1 MKRFG
6 SLLAATTFILGTTTL
21 FGQTPAPPP
30 PDSTRA
36 RAEAKTTDT
45 DATFGRVKEF
55 TAGQKI
61 VIDVDNAVDKTFD
74 LTDKDLK
81 VSIAKGLKVGDP
93 VKVVEHEK
101 LGKTH
106 TVAITKHMGG
116 GVPHGDSD
124 PAAKKP

>member
-6 SLLAATTFILGTTTL
+6 PVLAATTFILGTTAL

-30 PDSTRA
+30 DSTRT
-36 RAEAKTTDT
+36 RAETKTTDV
-45 DATFGRVKEF
+45 DATFGRVKEL
-55 TAGQKI
+55 TAGNKV
-61 VIDVDNAVDKTFD
+61 VIDVDNSVDKTFD

-81 VSIAKGLKVGDP
+81 VNLAKGLKVGDP
-93 VKVVEHEK
+93 VKIVEHEK

-106 TVAITKHMGG
+106 TVTITKHSGG
-116 GVPHGDSD
+116 GVPHGDKD